1 MKGSSTSLLVLQA
14 VFMLL
19 IAFEAMAGQE
29 NSPRGSFEQAIAAFR
44 SGHYSA
50 AVGPRLRVEAQSPGA
65 TEALLYEA
73 KALIHLQNFAR
84 AAEVLRSYI
93 EAHRD
98 SSDALYLLGFV
109 LQRQNRP
116 AESLEVYTRA
126 AAIAPPTGDD
136 LKVVGLNYVL
146 LDDYNDAIR
155 WLERAVQ
162 FDPKNR
168 DAWYYLGR
176 AYYTK
181 AQLVEARKA
190 FLAVLDLDP
199 QDAKAENNLGL
210 IFETSGQPSAAIEA
224 YQKAIAWQE
233 KSPNPSEQP
242 YVNLGNL
249 LLEQGQGKEAVV
261 LLEKAIQLAPDNAFC
276 RMKLGVAYRQV
287 GRLEDSRRQLEKA
300 TQLEP
305 DNPATH
311 YQLGRLYKQMHTLDR
326 AQAEFD
332 RTAELQSRAARPKT
346 SSADH

>member
-50 AVGPRLRVEAQSPGA
+50 AVSLFERVEAQSPGA